1 MSAFDKKKLEQAYD
15 AFADER
21 EQSGLAPWKSEER
34 RRALDAFKRAGAAAL
49 LEIGAGTGRDSLYFQ
64 EHGLAVTAV
73 DLSERMVEL
82 CRNKGLTAYRMDFSR
97 MSFADRSFDA
107 VFAMNCLLHVPKA
120 ELRETLGE
128 IARVLKPG
136 GLFYLG
142 VYGGRDSE
150 GIWEEDSYEPKRF
163 FSFHTDE
170 GIVRAVESCF
180 EAAEF
185 RRISLGGNELG
196 YQSLLLRRPPSA

>member
-120 ELRETLGE
+120 ELREMLGE

-136 GLFYLG
+136 GLFLS
-142 VYGGRDSE
+142 GG
-150 GIWEEDSYEPKRF
+150 I
-163 FSFHTDE
+163 
-170 GIVRAVESCF
+170 
-180 EAAEF
+180 
-185 RRISLGGNELG
+185 
-196 YQSLLLRRPPSA
+196 RRPPSA